1 MILTAYHFDGDPGA
15 LVDSHRRMVELF
27 PPNSLDLHLAIS
39 HERGLTVYD
48 ACPDLAT
55 QQAFAASPEFRA
67 TLAQVGL
74 PSPTIE
80 VLGEVQ
86 YAHLNDDV
94 RR

>member
-1 MILTAYHFDGDPGA
+1 MILTAYHFDGDPDA
-15 LVDSHRRMVELF
+15 LVESHRRMLGLF
-27 PPNSLDLHLAIS
+27 PPDRLDVHLAIS

-67 TLAQVGL
+67 AIADVGL

-86 YAHLNDDV
+86 YAYVNKDV
-94 RR
+94 HR